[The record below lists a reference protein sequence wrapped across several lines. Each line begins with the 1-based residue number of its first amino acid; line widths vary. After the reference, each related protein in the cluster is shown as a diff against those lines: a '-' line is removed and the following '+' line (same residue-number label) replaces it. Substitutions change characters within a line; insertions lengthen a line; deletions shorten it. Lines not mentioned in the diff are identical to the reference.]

1 MKKMLIVL
9 TLASTMLFGQMG
21 LSAYGGLNM
30 ANLVCEG
37 CEGDMKMGG
46 AFGVNYTMSP
56 VVLGAGVS
64 MRGSSESMTM
74 DDDIDGEVTVTMNFM
89 YLDLSVLYPIAAG
102 PGNAWVGLDVGMN
115 LSATSDMEV
124 TGEACDLYETM
135 DMACSSSDD
144 IEDVEMDYGL
154 AFGYTYPVNEQIGIY
169 ASYYMGLADIVKDV
183 ETKHTGIGLGMTYAL
198 PF

>member
-9 TLASTMLFGQMG
+9 TMASTMLFGQMG

-30 ANLVCEG
+30 ANLACEG

-64 MRGSSESMTM
+64 MRGSTESE
-74 DDDIDGEVTVTMNFM
+74 DDVTVSMNFM
-89 YLDLSVLYPIAAG
+89 YLDLSILYPIAAG

-115 LSATSDMEV
+115 LSATQDMEA
-124 TGEACDLYETM
+124 TGDTCEGYEAM
-135 DMACSSSDD
+135 DMECSYSED

-154 AFGYTYPVNEQIGIY
+154 AFGYTYPINEQIGIY
-169 ASYYMGLADIVKDV
+169 ASYYMGLADIIKDV

>member
-1 MKKMLIVL
+1 M
-9 TLASTMLFGQMG
+9 ASTMLFGQMG

-30 ANLVCEG
+30 ANLACEG

-64 MRGSSESMTM
+64 MRGSTESE
-74 DDDIDGEVTVTMNFM
+74 DDVTLSMNFM

-115 LSATSDMEV
+115 LSATQDMEA
-124 TGEACDLYETM
+124 TGDMCEAYEAM
-135 DMACSSSDD
+135 DMECSYSED

-154 AFGYTYPVNEQIGIY
+154 AFGYTYLVNEQIGIY

>member
-30 ANLVCEG
+30 ANIACEG
-37 CEGDMKMGG
+37 CEGDVKMGG
-46 AFGVNYTMSP
+46 AFGVQYAMSP
-56 VVLGAGVS
+56 VVLGAGIS
-64 MRGSSESMTM
+64 MRGTTESEDDMT
-74 DDDIDGEVTVTMNFM
+74 VSTNFM

-102 PGNAWVGLDVGMN
+102 PGNAWVGFDLGMN
-115 LSATSDMEV
+115 LSATVDMEV
-124 TGEACDLYETM
+124 TGDMCDAFEAM
-135 DMACSSSDD
+135 DMECTASEDL
-144 IEDVEMDYGL
+144 EDVEMDYGL

-169 ASYYMGLADIVKDV
+169 ASYYMGLAEIVKDS
-183 ETKHTGIGLGMTYAL
+183 ESTHTGIGLGMTYAL

>member
-9 TLASTMLFGQMG
+9 TMASTLLFGQMG

-30 ANLVCEG
+30 ANLACEG

-64 MRGSSESMTM
+64 MRGSTESE
-74 DDDIDGEVTVTMNFM
+74 DDVTVSMNFM
-89 YLDLSVLYPIAAG
+89 YLDLSILYPIAAG

-115 LSATSDMEV
+115 LSATQDMEA
-124 TGEACDLYETM
+124 TGDTCEGYEAM
-135 DMACSSSDD
+135 DMECSYSED

-154 AFGYTYPVNEQIGIY
+154 AFGYTYPINEQIGIY
-169 ASYYMGLADIVKDV
+169 ASYYMGLADIIKDV